1 VLFPG
6 LSLHPAVGA
15 TRPEAQRRCHI
26 GQGHFLRIGQ
36 GRSHKN
42 GGRTSAGNV
51 GRFCHSIHRSIHS
64 SIYLIESIYNVYI
77 IIYACLHVYTYACTY
92 VESTNMDAYIYIY
105 ISSMCLGLM
114 LVEHGRTIC
123 HHFILGCGW
132 CGVTPPTKSTNSSE
146 NGEHVWAR
154 GIFGDQWWDPV
165 HMGSVFKS
173 CGVPGNSTLWLFN
186 IAMEAMARL

>member
-1 VLFPG
+1 MLFPG

-92 VESTNMDAYIYIY
+92 VESTNMDAYIYIHLLNVPWSY
-105 ISSMCLGLM
+105 
-114 LVEHGRTIC
+114 VGRTWSNNLPSF
-123 HHFILGCGW
+123 HSRLWMMRGHPSNKVNQQQREWGTRMSSWHF
-132 CGVTPPTKSTNSSE
+132 
-146 NGEHVWAR
+146 R
-154 GIFGDQWWDPV
+154 GP
-165 HMGSVFKS
+165 MMRS
-173 CGVPGNSTLWLFN
+173 CSYGKC
-186 IAMEAMARL
+186 I